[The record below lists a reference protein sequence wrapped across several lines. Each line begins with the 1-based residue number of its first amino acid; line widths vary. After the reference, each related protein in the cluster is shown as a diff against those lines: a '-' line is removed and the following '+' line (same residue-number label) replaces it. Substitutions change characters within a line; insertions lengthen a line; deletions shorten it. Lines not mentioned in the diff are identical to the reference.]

1 MKIIIGTRGS
11 QLALWQA
18 HFIKDELQKLGNTVE
33 LKIISTAGDRSQQWN
48 TSFEKLEG
56 KGFFTKEL
64 EEALLSKE
72 IDLAV
77 HSHKDLPTTHP
88 EGLMIAAVTERHD
101 PSELLLV
108 RNESYVHNA
117 PLHVKPKAVI
127 GTSSARRK
135 TQVRTLRND
144 VELKDLRGNV
154 PTRIDKLRQGQY
166 DAILLAAAGVERL
179 KLDLSDLKYIKL
191 NPTQF
196 VPAPAQGALA
206 LQIRKDDLD
215 LFDAL
220 QPLHHEATHKTIGLE
235 RFVLN
240 QLDGGCQLP
249 LGVYCT
255 HTNNEYQ
262 TYVAHGYNPN
272 GAALHYQYNGATI
285 NTQHILNLLRLNNN
299 KSKTVFISRNQKQND
314 VLCNALLSNNYN
326 LTTQALITTQ
336 TITAPNIP
344 STSWIFFSSK
354 NAVTHYMQQVK
365 TIAPNIK
372 LATLGEATAQ
382 ELFNY
387 TQHIN
392 FIGQGND
399 VAQIGTAF
407 FSQINVTD
415 TVLFPQAK
423 AGNKTI
429 QQKATNANQVMDCV
443 VYETIAAPII
453 IAPHEVYV
461 FTSPSNVTS
470 FVVNNVIDATKHYI
484 AIGEST
490 ATALL
495 SAGATHVTLPRNFT
509 DVAILEQI
517 VS

>member
-1 MKIIIGTRGS
+1 MNIIIGTRGS

-88 EGLMIAAVTERHD
+88 EGLMIAAVTKRHD

-108 RNESYVHNA
+108 RTESYVHNA
-117 PLHVKPKAVI
+117 PLHVKPNAVI

-154 PTRIDKLRQGQY
+154 PTRIDKLRQGHY

-220 QPLHHEATHKTIGLE
+220 QPLHHEATNKTIGLE

-255 HTNNEYQ
+255 HTNNQYQ
-262 TYVAHGYNPN
+262 TYVAHAYNPN
-272 GAALHYQYNGATI
+272 GTALHYQYNGTTI
-285 NTQHILNLLRLNNN
+285 NTQHILNLLRLNSNS
-299 KSKTVFISRNQKQND
+299 KSVFISRTPKLHD
-314 VLCNALLSNNYN
+314 VLLNALQGNNYKV
-326 LTTQALITTQ
+326 TTQSLIQTQ
-336 TITAPNIP
+336 TIIATNIP
-344 STSWIFFSSK
+344 TTNWVFFSSK
-354 NAVTHYMQQVK
+354 NAVTYYMQQVSP
-365 TIAPNIK
+365 IASNTK
-372 LATLGEATAQ
+372 LAALGEATAQ
-382 ELFNY
+382 ELYNY
-387 TQHIN
+387 TQHID

-399 VAQIGTAF
+399 VTQIGKLF
-407 FSQINVTD
+407 FSQVNATE

-423 AGNKTI
+423 AGNRTV
-429 QQKATNANQVMDCV
+429 QQTATNVNNIIDCV
-443 VYETIAAPII
+443 VYETIAIPAV

-470 FVVNNVIDATKHYI
+470 FITTNAIDNTKHYI
-484 AIGEST
+484 AIGDST
-490 ATALL
+490 AKALL
-495 SAGATHVTLPRNFT
+495 SAGATHVTIPRDFS